1 MKRIP
6 FEVEYRDKTGK
17 SYAKKLRKSGK
28 IPGVLYGPGMD
39 GAIPVSVDLKA
50 FGKLMKEAGEGAFL
64 LDLKLKK
71 NGSTEDHVALIKEV
85 QKDIITRQ
93 PIHVDFQRV
102 DLSREVTVEVEVVLV
117 GTPKGVERGGILEQE
132 RDELEIVCLP
142 MDIPDAIRID
152 VSHLDIGDS
161 IHVNDIKFEKGRIV
175 ADTNFTIATVVAP
188 SGAGE
193 EEAEEEEEEGGES
206 G

>member
-188 SGAGE
+188 SGVGE